1 MDKRKRILLTSVFGP
16 YAQDDEYGSR
26 LINPMSLY
34 DNQVTRAQG
43 PFSLH
48 MFHGSWGLQMIQE
61 NINEPCTLLDFP
73 TLEAFRQEL
82 TDHCYDLVGISSIIV
97 NVGKVKEMCR
107 IIRELSP
114 QSEIIVGGHVAALPD
129 LETMIDADH
138 IVRGEGIRWMR
149 EFLGEDVNAPIRHP
163 HIISAFGMHMMGIK
177 IPDSPGS
184 SAAVVIP
191 SVGCPMGCNFCTT
204 SAFFGGKG
212 HFVDFYSTGAEL
224 FHIMET
230 LEREMKVW
238 SFFIMDENFLL
249 HKKRAMELLS
259 LMQRHGKSWS
269 LNVFS
274 SANAIKKY
282 TMAELVELGISWLW
296 MGLESRASR
305 YEKLN
310 GSDTTALVS
319 ELQGNGIKILGS
331 TIIGLEHHTPENME
345 DEISYALG
353 HNTDFHQFML
363 YTPVPGTPLYDD
375 LSCENLLLPDVD
387 LADIH
392 GQYQLTF
399 KHAAISPGQS
409 KQFLDGAFNR
419 DYRENGPSLFRISQT
434 ILKGWQ
440 KFKNSPDTRVR
451 ERFRKE
457 TNKLKGYVIALWAME
472 RFLRKENPSIAER
485 VHVLRIQI
493 ENEFGWSTKCA
504 TRLLG
509 PVMLW
514 ATRREDRALKACKV
528 YEPPTRIHR
537 RNWFPSPTEHREL
550 EGMLPA
556 ATAPSS

>member
-16 YAQDDEYGSR
+16 YALDDEFGSR

-73 TLEAFRQEL
+73 SLETFRREL
-82 TDHCYDLVGISSIIV
+82 TRHRYDVVGISSIIV

-114 QSEIIVGGHVAALPD
+114 HSRIIVGGHVAALPELD
-129 LETMIDADH
+129 QLIDADH

-163 HIISAFGMHMMGIK
+163 HIISALGMHMMGIK
-177 IPDSPGS
+177 VPDSPGS

-204 SAFFGGKG
+204 SSFFGGKG

-224 FHIMET
+224 FQVMEGM
-230 LEREMKVW
+230 EREMKAW

-249 HKKRAMELLS
+249 HKNRAMELLG
-259 LMQRHGKSWS
+259 LMRGHGKSWS

-305 YEKLN
+305 YEKLK
-310 GSDTTALVS
+310 GSDTTTLVS
-319 ELQGNGIKILGS
+319 ELQDNGIKILGS

-345 DEISYALG
+345 DEIDYALE

-375 LSCENLLLPDVD
+375 LFCDNLILPDVD

-392 GQYQLTF
+392 GQFQLTF
-399 KHAAISPGQS
+399 KHAAISPDQS
-409 KQFLDGAFNR
+409 KTFLDEAFIR

-440 KFKNSPDTRVR
+440 KYKNSPDTRVR

-457 TNKLKGYVIALWAME
+457 ASKLKAYAVALWAME
-472 RFLRKENPSIAER
+472 RFLREENPPIAER
-485 VHVLRIQI
+485 VHGLRLQI

-504 TRLLG
+504 TRLFG
-509 PVMLW
+509 WAMLW
-514 ATRREDRALKACKV
+514 ATRREDRALKAGKV
-528 YEPPTRIHR
+528 YEPPTVIHR
-537 RNWFPSPTEHREL
+537 RNWVPVYD
-550 EGMLPA
+550 
-556 ATAPSS
+556 